1 MEFGAMQHANATVSL
16 VENLYSF
23 LARSKVRFF
32 LLRYRDC
39 ITVWSE
45 GFTPCM
51 AKLLRLFV
59 KAFAHYK
66 EFIAFIVFRS

>member
-1 MEFGAMQHANATVSL
+1 MQHANATVSL

-32 LLRYRDC
+32 YFDTEIALQSGLKASLL
-39 ITVWSE
+39 VWPSCYV
-45 GFTPCM
+45 F
-51 AKLLRLFV
+51 FV